1 MLNKDFFVR
10 IREARSA
17 FVASRRELIK
27 ISGDAL
33 SASKRAI
40 FALHRDDFRGADEL
54 LGKARDGIG
63 AVRDLIKRDPE
74 LSNEGSYRAALEEFA
89 EASLYRRFL
98 ENGDIGEVNGLE
110 IPDSVYLAGLMDLV
124 GELQRRQ
131 VRSATEGRADEV
143 RDMNQVI
150 GQIMEELLAMDLEGY
165 LRTKFDQAK
174 NSMRRSEDVLYEVNL
189 RRQ

>member
-1 MLNKDFFVR
+1 MLNKDFFGR

-27 ISGDAL
+27 ISGDTL

-63 AVRDLIKRDPE
+63 AVRDLIARDPE
-74 LSNEGSYRAALEEFA
+74 LSNEGSYRAALEEFV

-98 ENGDIGEVNGLE
+98 ENGGIGEVGGLE

-143 RDMNQVI
+143 RDLNQII